1 MADDARDKTTR
12 PAPAAPTGESRGGG
26 ADRRRYSKPEPR
38 ERGQIRPSLLGTPP
52 PPPGPGGP
60 NPPERDPGME
70 QPPGGPGG

>member
-52 PPPGPGGP
+52 PPGPGGP